1 MVIKADLFVF
11 VITVPNAVVAL
22 IHPMAMPVLLTAREE
37 VEISMTARWDEAKA
51 LQRPPPEDRLILL
64 SAKAA

>member
-11 VITVPNAVVAL
+11 VMTVPNAVVAP
-22 IHPMAMPVLLTAREE
+22 IHPMAMVLLTAPGE
-37 VEISMTARWDEAKA
+37 VEISMRARWDEAKA

-64 SAKAA
+64 PAKAA